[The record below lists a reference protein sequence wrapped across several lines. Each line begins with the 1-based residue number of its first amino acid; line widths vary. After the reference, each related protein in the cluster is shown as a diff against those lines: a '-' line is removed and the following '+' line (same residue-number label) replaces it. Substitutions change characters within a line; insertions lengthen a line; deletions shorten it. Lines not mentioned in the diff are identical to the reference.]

1 MIFSDT
7 LKKWRVSPGAQA
19 APVLDQVEALESLM
33 LGRLAV
39 LFVVLLIVVFQ
50 QVVRKD
56 LVPAPTL
63 VIGYALLALGFAFN
77 LGHAAVVERIPR
89 HWTVPI
95 AQILFDT
102 ALTSTWV
109 YFSGGKDSVYALLYL
124 VQILV
129 VALVFYQRLALFA
142 SVISSLGYAVVIAST
157 AGMAPGVLLSWVI
170 YTVLFLTLGFV
181 GGFLSE
187 ELHRTAA
194 SLKQKENTID
204 RLQAFHERIIHDMPT
219 GLLTV
224 DQEQRINFINPAG
237 AHILGRLATDV
248 IGKPLADVERGVL
261 PFFTQIESSP
271 VSDDAEYVEPLPGLE
286 TAVSATGEVGHK
298 SYFVR
303 AKSLTG
309 SARLQQTVEIGEG
322 AARRAL
328 RGDVAGLEPDPG
340 LGRLLGEEATQGWV
354 LLFQDVTRLVHLEEK
369 LKQHEKLAAVGQ
381 LAAGIAHEIRNPLAS
396 MSASIEMLKGTLPAK
411 VVGDEEHRLMEIAL
425 REIDRLNRLISE
437 FLDFV
442 KPVKLSVEAVGLKE
456 LLSDIVLAAR
466 RRKDLDPKIE
476 IRENYDAKVAGKGS
490 AEKLKQ
496 VVWNLLVN
504 AFQAMEKRGVIEI
517 GCARVSDSRVKFW
530 VEDEGPGL
538 SEDARSHLFEPFF
551 TTKDKGTGLG
561 LATAY
566 KIIEAHQGEIRVH
579 SQPGV
584 GTKFEVF
591 LPIA

>member
-1 MIFSDT
+1 MFSET
-7 LKKWRVSPGAQA
+7 LKKWRVSPSAQA

-33 LGRLAV
+33 LGRLCV
-39 LFVVLLIVVFQ
+39 LFVVLLVVVFQ

-56 LVPAPTL
+56 AAPAPSL
-63 VIGYALLALGFAFN
+63 VIGYALLAIAFSFN
-77 LGHAAVVERIPR
+77 LIHAAVVERIPR
-89 HWTVPI
+89 HWTVPL

-124 VQILV
+124 VHILV
-129 VALVFYQRLALFA
+129 VALVFYQKTALFA
-142 SVISSLGYAVVIAST
+142 SVVSSVGYGVVIAST
-157 AGMAPGVLLSWVI
+157 VGLGSSALLSWTI

-187 ELHRTAA
+187 ELHRTAV
-194 SLKQKENTID
+194 SLKQRENTID
-204 RLQAFHERIIHDMPT
+204 RLQAFHERTLQDMPT

-224 DQEQRINFINPAG
+224 DQELKVNFINPAG
-237 AHILGRLATDV
+237 AHILGRLSEDL
-248 IGKPLADVERGVL
+248 IGKPLAEVERGLL

-271 VSDDAEYVEPLPGLE
+271 VADDSEYVEPSPDLE
-286 TAVSATGEVGHK
+286 TAVSAIGDEGHK
-298 SYFVR
+298 SYFVKAR
-303 AKSLTG
+303 SHG
-309 SARLQQTVEIGEG
+309 VSARLQQTVEIGEG
-322 AARRAL
+322 SARRAL
-328 RGDVAGLEPDPG
+328 RGDVAELEPDPG
-340 LGRLLGEEATQGWV
+340 LGRLLGQEATQGWV

-442 KPVKLSVEAVGLKE
+442 KPVKLNVESVGLKE

-476 IRENYDAKVAGKGS
+476 IRENYDSKVAAKGS
-490 AEKLKQ
+490 SEKLKQ

-504 AFQAMEKRGVIEI
+504 AFQAMQKRGVIEI
-517 GCARVSDSRVKFW
+517 GCAKVSESRVKFW

-538 SEDARSHLFEPFF
+538 SEEARSHLFEPFF

-566 KIIEAHQGEIRVH
+566 KIVEAHHGEIRVH

-591 LPIA
+591 LPSA